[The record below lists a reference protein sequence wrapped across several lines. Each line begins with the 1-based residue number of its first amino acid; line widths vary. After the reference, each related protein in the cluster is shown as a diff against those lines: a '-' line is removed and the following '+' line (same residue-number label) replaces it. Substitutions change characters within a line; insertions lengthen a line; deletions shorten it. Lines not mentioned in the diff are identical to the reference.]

1 MLWNLFNFFTDAT
14 TGTTGGTT
22 TAPVVTVVPTPAPV
36 ATPTPEPGPV
46 ELDAAVESQVIAD
59 VENAPAGSTITVDME
74 KADGTIAT
82 VVTKEMLQAAQD
94 KDVTIEMD
102 MGDYS
107 WSIYGMDIEALDDIH
122 DVDLEV
128 TLNTNAI
135 PSATVQALAGGKPT
149 LQLSLTYSG
158 DFGFNADLKFNV
170 GLQYAG
176 LNVSLYYYDSLGK
189 LVFIDSS
196 PVDADGNVSLTF
208 SHASDYVVI
217 IDEEVS
223 ETPETETTETPADS
237 TVETETEKQSAGMPV
252 WLIALVAVVVL
263 AGVVLVSKR
272 KKSEE

>member
-1 MLWNLFNFFTDAT
+1 MAINVTSPMYVNFSQAFDTQGITYDI
-14 TGTTGGTT
+14 TGTTPQ
-22 TAPVVTVVPTPAPV
+22 AVPTADGSTV
-36 ATPTPEPGPV
+36 FNVEIPTGYSYTADTLV
-46 ELDAAVESQVIAD
+46 FKDAAVTPQ
-59 VENAPAGSTITVDME
+59 
-74 KADGTIAT
+74 TIAT

-217 IDEEVS
+217 VDEEVS